1 MTTTPST
8 PSTPSTSSTPGIP
21 STSGSDVYYD
31 PYDVAIN
38 ADPYPTYER
47 LRDEAPVYYN
57 DRYDVW
63 ALSRH
68 ADVEAALKNWQTFS
82 SSRGDILEIVQSGME
97 LPSGVVLFEDPPRH
111 TMHRGLMS
119 RVFTPRRMA
128 ALEDQVRD
136 FCARCLDPLVGRDG
150 FDIVAE
156 LGAVMPMRVIGM
168 LLGIPESA
176 QTAVRERSDAFLRTE
191 AGKPMEVEQDAIANG
206 EMFAEYIEW
215 RSKHPSDDLMTALL
229 NAEFEDETGTT
240 RTLTRPEVRTYTQV
254 LAGAG
259 NETTGRLIGW
269 LAKVLAEHPDQRRQV
284 VEDRSLIPR
293 TIDETL
299 RFEPTGPHTARYVT
313 HDVEHHGTTIP
324 GGSAMLL
331 LIGAANRDE
340 RRYEDPDVFDI
351 HRENIQHLTFGYGLH
366 YCLGANLAR
375 LEGRVALDELLDR
388 FPEWDIDHDGIRL
401 APTSTVRGWE
411 AMPLVVR

>member
-1 MTTTPST
+1 MAVADQT
-8 PSTPSTSSTPGIP
+8 
-21 STSGSDVYYD
+21 SDVYYD

-38 ADPYPTYER
+38 TDPYPTYQR
-47 LRDEAPVYYN
+47 LRDEAPIYYN

-68 ADVEAALKNWQTFS
+68 ADVEVAMKDWQTFS

-97 LPSGVVLFEDPPRH
+97 LPSGVVLFEDPPLH

-136 FCARCLDPLVGRDG
+136 FCARCLDPLVGTGR
-150 FDIVAE
+150 FDIIAE
-156 LGAVMPMRVIGM
+156 LAAVMPMRVIGM
-168 LLGIPESA
+168 LLGIPEA
-176 QTAVRERSDAFLRTE
+176 GQTAVREKSDAFLRTE
-191 AGKPMEVEQDAIANG
+191 AGKPMEVQQDAIANG

-215 RSKHPSDDLMTALL
+215 RAHNPSDDLMTVLL

-240 RTLTRPEVRTYTQV
+240 RTLTRPEVLTYTQV

-269 LAKVLAEHPDQRRQV
+269 LAKVLAEHPDQRRELV
-284 VEDRSLIPR
+284 DDRSLIPQAV
-293 TIDETL
+293 DETL

-313 HDVEHHGTTIP
+313 RDVEYHGTTVP
-324 GGSAMLL
+324 EGSAILL
-331 LIGAANRDE
+331 LIGSANRDE
-340 RRYEDPDVFDI
+340 RRYDRADLFDI
-351 HRENIQHLTFGYGLH
+351 HREDGQHLTFGYGLH

-375 LEGRVALDELLDR
+375 LEGRVALDELLSR
-388 FPEWDIDHDGIRL
+388 FPEWDVDYDGIRL

-411 AMPLVVR
+411 AMPLVVG